1 MQNTKPEIWY
11 KQFWPW
17 FLLAPLVLT
26 VIVGITMLTFSI
38 KEFDG
43 TVNDNYYKEG
53 LAINQMLQR
62 DQAAAAM
69 QMAAVLNVDSVTG
82 EVLVTISGQL
92 ENWPD
97 SLLVKFVNPTRAT
110 QDYQIQ
116 LNQVRDNYY
125 RGQLD
130 KIPSNFW
137 YLDIASPTDEHW
149 RIKGGV
155 QFPIEKPIELK
166 AASN

>member
-1 MQNTKPEIWY
+1 MQNTKPVVWY

-62 DQAAAAM
+62 DKAASDM
-69 QMAAVLNVDSVTG
+69 QMSAQLNIDSLTG
-82 EVLVTISGQL
+82 EVLLELSGQL
-92 ENWPD
+92 GAWPEA
-97 SLLVKFVNPTRAT
+97 LVVQFVNPTRAT

-137 YLDIASPTDEHW
+137 YLDISSPNDEHW

-155 QFPIEKPIELK
+155 QFPIDKPIELK
-166 AASN
+166 AGAH

>member
-1 MQNTKPEIWY
+1 MQNTKPVIWY

-26 VIVGITMLTFSI
+26 VIVGITMLTLSI

-62 DQAAAAM
+62 DKNAEEL
-69 QMAAVLNVDSVTG
+69 QMAAHLNIDSVTG
-82 EVLVTISGQL
+82 EVLLTLSGQL
-92 ENWPD
+92 DAWPD
-97 SLLVKFVNPTRAT
+97 RLVVQFVNPTRAA
-110 QDYQIQ
+110 QDHQIQ
-116 LNQVRDNYY
+116 LNQIRDNHY

-130 KIPSNFW
+130 KIPNNFW
-137 YLDIASPTDEHW
+137 YLDIASPASEHW
-149 RIKGGV
+149 RIKGGI
-155 QFPIEKPIELK
+155 QFPVDKPIELK
-166 AASN
+166 AGAH